1 MAYLDEHKAKF
12 ENLMVSLDIKNRD
25 YLRRKANGGNSI
37 LFSYRPE
44 EELLYLEK
52 AKELLSSLQF
62 LFIDIAQ
69 LLVEFI
75 DLEGWESF
83 ESYYRDFRQT
93 SHVVFNA
100 KNGEEDLMTL
110 IIRKILLADEK
121 GLIPVLVRTGAL
133 YGTGIE
139 NVNIMEHQKV
149 MGMKNP
155 LLIFY
160 PATLDKGNL
169 FFLNFK
175 PASRYR
181 CTVIE

>member
-12 ENLMVSLDIKNRD
+12 ENLTVSLDIKNRD

-37 LFSYRPE
+37 IFSYKPDE
-44 EELLYLEK
+44 EHFYLEK
-52 AKELLSSLQF
+52 AKELLPQDQF
-62 LFIDIAQ
+62 MFIDIAL

-75 DLEGWESF
+75 DKDGWKEF
-83 ESYYRDFRQT
+83 ESYYKDFQQT
-93 SHVVFNA
+93 AYVVFNG
-100 KNGEEDLMTL
+100 KKGDDDLMTL
-110 IIRKILLADEK
+110 IVQKILHADEQ
-121 GLIPVLVRTGAL
+121 GLVPVLVRTGAL

-139 NVNIMEHQKV
+139 NVNIMEHKDV
-149 MGMKNP
+149 MGLKNP
-155 LLIFY
+155 LVIFY
-160 PATLDKGNL
+160 PATLDNENL